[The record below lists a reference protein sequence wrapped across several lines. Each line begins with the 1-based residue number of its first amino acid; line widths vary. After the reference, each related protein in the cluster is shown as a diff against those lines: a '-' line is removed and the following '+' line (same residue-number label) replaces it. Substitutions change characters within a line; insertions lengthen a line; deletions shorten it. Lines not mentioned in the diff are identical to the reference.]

1 MLKTRKS
8 KKSPAILTTGAEQEK
23 LPLKKGQRI
32 IYEKEEAEVIRVK
45 PLFVIKTRKSVICGA
60 LQERFE
66 QI

>member
-1 MLKTRKS
+1 MSKTREN
-8 KKSPAILTTGAEQEK
+8 KKSPPALAARAEQEN
-23 LPLKKGQRI
+23 LPFKKGQRI

-45 PLFVIKTRKSVICGA
+45 PFFVIKTGKRVICGA